1 MIQLFYNKMGESLSN
16 IVFLGN
22 FRVDYTSESH
32 HAKSLEEL
40 GHNVIRMQESE
51 ARSEDILAACVN
63 SDLFIWIHTHGWE
76 TQGKITMEKVLET
89 LKTLSIPSMT
99 YHLDLWFGL
108 KREKDLES
116 FPVYKMIDHFFTVD
130 KKMAEWFN
138 ENTKVKGHYLPA
150 GVFGPECIVQDVTK
164 KHDVIFVGSRKYHD
178 EWTYRPK
185 LIDWLDRSYG
195 NRFEQYGSGGVKSVR
210 GMHLNKL
217 YWSTKVVVGDTLCI
231 DFKYP
236 DYWSDR
242 IYETLGRGGF
252 LIHPYIKGLENEFK
266 DKEHVVFYEYNNF
279 EQLKEL
285 IDYYIKHDD
294 EREKIRLAGH
304 KLVKEN
310 YTYKHRW
317 QQILEDLGI

>member
-285 IDYYIKHDD
+285 IDYYIKNDD

>member
-1 MIQLFYNKMGESLSN
+1 MN

-32 HAKSLEEL
+32 HANSLEEL
-40 GHNVIRMQESE
+40 GHNVIRLQESD
-51 ARSEDILAACVN
+51 AKSQDILSACVN
-63 SDLFIWIHTHGWE
+63 SDLFIWIHTHGWN
-76 TQGKITMEKVLET
+76 TPGKITMEKLLET

-108 KREKDLES
+108 QREKDLES
-116 FPVYKMIDHFFTVD
+116 FPVYKMIDYFFTVD
-130 KKMAEWFN
+130 KKMANWFN
-138 ENTKVKGHYLPA
+138 NNTAVKGHYISA
-150 GVFGPECIVQDVTK
+150 GVFGPECIIRDVTK
-164 KHDVIFVGSRKYHD
+164 KHDVIFVGSSKYHP
-178 EWTYRPK
+178 EWPYRSK
-185 LIDWLDRSYG
+185 LINWLDVTYG
-195 NRFEQYGSGGVKSVR
+195 NRFEHYGNGGVKYVR
-210 GMHLNKL
+210 GLDLNKL

-266 DKEHVVFYEYNNF
+266 DKEHVVFYEYGNF
-279 EQLKEL
+279 KQLQEL
-285 IDYYIKHDD
+285 IDYYIEHDD

-304 KLVKEN
+304 KLVKSK

-317 QQILEDLGI
+317 QHILKEISA